1 MRVDKITGAF
11 GARITGI
18 DVSEPLDAV
27 TVSAVRQA
35 IDEHGVLS
43 FPGQKVLTAE
53 QQIAL
58 AAQFG
63 EVETPPWLTKQSE
76 HPQVLIV
83 EFEQP
88 KGSGTDVWHAD
99 ATYTEEPPMGT
110 FIQAH
115 VLPESGG
122 DTCFSCMYSA
132 YQALSRP
139 LQEMLDGLT
148 AQHSRAEL
156 LAATQGR
163 GQYDSATASE
173 TAPISHPIVTVN
185 RTTGRKR
192 LFVNSLYTKRVD
204 SMSQAESDYLLAF
217 LFDHIQSPQ
226 FQLRIAWQVGD
237 LAFWDNHACQH
248 YAVPD
253 YNERRRLQRVTLT
266 GYRPQGFA
274 GTQPLHKE
282 A

>member
-1 MRVDKITGAF
+1 
-11 GARITGI
+11 
-18 DVSEPLDAV
+18 
-27 TVSAVRQA
+27 
-35 IDEHGVLS
+35 
-43 FPGQKVLTAE
+43 
-53 QQIAL
+53 
-58 AAQFG
+58 
-63 EVETPPWLTKQSE
+63 
-76 HPQVLIV
+76 
-83 EFEQP
+83 
-88 KGSGTDVWHAD
+88 
-99 ATYTEEPPMGT
+99 MGT